1 MKYHSYFSILFQ
13 PIRTILVINKAVAT
27 NSSWSTRSKSNHC
40 YTILRASAFEFCFQ
54 ANENV
59 LLMRFNSCPFSYAV
73 AWNSFPVSSFIWR
86 KEELNEA
93 KACPSPPSSSFPPPA
108 GKRRGEIPYV
118 IVRLIEGSSTLW
130 RTAGSAP
137 CIYVHGNRAK
147 WRWLLFS

>member
-93 KACPSPPSSSFPPPA
+93 KACSSPLFFLPSPCW
-108 GKRRGEIPYV
+108 RGEIPYV

>member
-13 PIRTILVINKAVAT
+13 PIRTIPAINEAVAT

-93 KACPSPPSSSFPPPA
+93 KACPSPLFFLPSPCWQTERRNPLCNCSSH
-108 GKRRGEIPYV
+108 RRIFH
-118 IVRLIEGSSTLW
+118 IVADSWFRSVYLCAWESSEMTL
-130 RTAGSAP
+130 TA
-137 CIYVHGNRAK
+137 
-147 WRWLLFS
+147 FS